1 MVIRLGP
8 WQLLQMNVSNI
19 VTFTFRAFSRG
30 FYPKRLTRSMFDRRN
45 IGCFFIIPVI
55 SLRKI
60 FSLSN
65 WMASNIFFHNYCC
78 YNICHMVPYWLLY
91 KALLIQIIDRVIPT
105 QKQLLFKHLF
115 CNECFYIQSIL
126 WKIYKNIELHFIQFT
141 VDFGKLGFRGT
152 RFLCSALVTLSW
164 NNRNWPPQLHLDRSS
179 FPPVWLLLHPLMCSS
194 CYSLRPQCV
203 FSI

>member
-1 MVIRLGP
+1 
-8 WQLLQMNVSNI
+8 
-19 VTFTFRAFSRG
+19 
-30 FYPKRLTRSMFDRRN
+30 
-45 IGCFFIIPVI
+45 
-55 SLRKI
+55 
-60 FSLSN
+60 
-65 WMASNIFFHNYCC
+65 
-78 YNICHMVPYWLLY
+78 MVPYWLLY
-91 KALLIQIIDRVIPT
+91 KALLIQIIVRVIPT

-179 FPPVWLLLHPLMCSS
+179 FPPVWLLLPPLMCSS
-194 CYSLRPQCV
+194 CYSLRALCLVFKPLSFLCSLSDHFSLWWVLSCV
-203 FSI
+203 LPVFPVFPVFPVVPASPAFLAFLS